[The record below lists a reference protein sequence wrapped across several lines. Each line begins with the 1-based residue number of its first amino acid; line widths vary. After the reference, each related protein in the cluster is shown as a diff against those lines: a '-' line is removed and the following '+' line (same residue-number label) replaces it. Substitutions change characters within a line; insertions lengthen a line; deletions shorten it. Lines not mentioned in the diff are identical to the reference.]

1 MDRKEEI
8 EIRCY
13 EKAQEMLDK
22 YFPNFIED
30 AAVTKPELLAEE
42 YDKGLP
48 KRVMAEFC
56 DWLAGLWEEEIRPAV
71 QKPFDEIMD
80 PDESIKMTDSS
91 YVPYLE
97 DALKKAETV
106 NLWEKLTKTNHE
118 DVTLYKGILKQYT
131 EELLRVMIVDI
142 MADIPE

>member
-13 EKAQEMLDK
+13 KKAQELLDK

-42 YDKGLP
+42 YNMELP
-48 KRVMAEFC
+48 AKVAEDFR
-56 DWLAGLWEEEIRPAV
+56 DWLAGVWEEFRSEV
-71 QKPFDEIMD
+71 QKPFDKVLNLKRSMEI
-80 PDESIKMTDSS
+80 TGSS
-91 YVPYLE
+91 YVPYLS
-97 DALKKAETV
+97 DALEEAKTV
-106 NLWEKLTKTNHE
+106 TFWEKLTKTNHE
-118 DVTLYKGILKQYT
+118 DVTFYKGILKQYT
-131 EELLRVMIVDI
+131 EELLQVMIKDF